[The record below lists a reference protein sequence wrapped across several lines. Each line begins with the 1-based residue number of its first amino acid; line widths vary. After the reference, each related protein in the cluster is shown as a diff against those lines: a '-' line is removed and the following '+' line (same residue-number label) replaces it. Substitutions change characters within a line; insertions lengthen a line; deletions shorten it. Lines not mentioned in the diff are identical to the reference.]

1 MGHVGRSRS
10 YPLESNPTDHPL
22 PFSFPP
28 TSLIPVPSFSNPLIP
43 DRAIQ
48 QQLYF
53 LPRSWITTAVRCS
66 IIAITKKITVRSSAN
81 QQDCIQ
87 TARPV
92 TDVPADYGDQ
102 HQVTYRR
109 PRARLPGTGIVPAPS
124 FLSDASLTRPR
135 AAARVSSSPGGSVA
149 APRTSPSSCPP
160 SPVPPRW
167 LEASLYIPSRG
178 AALRSQPRRVS
189 KTFCGLLERST
200 AHKYHQSRAYSVVT
214 GTDLEGKEYS
224 QAGTS

>member
-43 DRAIQ
+43 DRAVQ

-149 APRTSPSSCPP
+149 APRTSLTVLVQSSPPFPCPP
-160 SPVPPRW
+160 ALAGGLSLYPVPRRR
-167 LEASLYIPSRG
+167 ASLPTASRVQNILRPVG
-178 AALRSQPRRVS
+178 AQHSTQVS
-189 KTFCGLLERST
+189 
-200 AHKYHQSRAYSVVT
+200 SV
-214 GTDLEGKEYS
+214 
-224 QAGTS
+224 